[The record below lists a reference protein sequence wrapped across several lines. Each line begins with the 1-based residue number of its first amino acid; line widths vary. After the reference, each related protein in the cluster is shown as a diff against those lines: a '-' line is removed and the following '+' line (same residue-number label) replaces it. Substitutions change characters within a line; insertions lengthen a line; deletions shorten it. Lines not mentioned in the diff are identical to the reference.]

1 MLKLSANY
9 AYVMCNVLHIFHASF
24 LVPHIHHSKIR
35 LDMLSTD
42 QEGIRDII
50 IGVHNHLRSSVK
62 PPAKNM
68 LKMHWDDRAAR

>member
-9 AYVMCNVLHIFHASF
+9 AYVMCFIFSMRLF